1 MKRRLVLLGAPGS
14 GKGTQAEM
22 ITRQF
27 GIPVT
32 SPGAILRREQDLG
45 TPLGQQTAEIIQK
58 GQLVSD
64 DVIVKLIEEWLRLHG
79 SYGFV
84 FDGFPRTLPQAESL
98 NAILK
103 RLRTE
108 LDLAIWLE
116 VSEKTVHDR
125 IGGRLQCRNCGF
137 TTSVTSAKFAER
149 PICPYCEGPLVR
161 RSDDDESVL
170 RNRLQE
176 FHSKTDPLAQFYKKM
191 SILHHIDGNRE
202 RDEVFKDISKLIESK

>member
-1 MKRRLVLLGAPGS
+1 
-14 GKGTQAEM
+14 M
-22 ITRQF
+22 ITRHF

-45 TPLGQQTAEIIQK
+45 TPLGQETAEIIQK
-58 GQLVSD
+58 GQLVPD
-64 DVIVKLIEEWLRLHG
+64 KVIVQLIEEWLRLHG

-98 NAILK
+98 LSILT
-103 RLRTE
+103 RLRTA

-116 VSEKTVHDR
+116 VSEKTVHER

-137 TTSVTSAKFAER
+137 TTSVSSAHFAER
-149 PICPYCEGPLVR
+149 PVCPYCEGPLVR

-170 RNRLQE
+170 TNRLQE
-176 FHSKTDPLAQFYKKM
+176 FHAKTEPLASFYEKQK
-191 SILHHIDGNRE
+191 ILHRLDGNRDRE
-202 RDEVFKDISKLIESK
+202 VVFKDISQLIE

>member
-1 MKRRLVLLGAPGS
+1 MLGAPGS